1 MKSNKQ
7 YSEYI
12 TQYIKENLDEIK
24 IRVPKGEKDKWK
36 AYAEKRDESLNS
48 LIIRTI
54 NRYIM
59 NDDLKCYPVCT
70 MRKKEGSNVN
80 INFRDSNGKIYS
92 KDILDVALD
101 MEVAKSKKGG
111 YVVNLNSHYVY
122 DETFETEED
131 AEEQLKHLTNVRNQ
145 LESQLRND
153 V

>member
-1 MKSNKQ
+1 LKTNKQ

-24 IRVPKGEKDKWK
+24 IRVPKGEKDRWK

-48 LIIRTI
+48 LIIRMI
-54 NRYIM
+54 NRTIM
-59 NDDLKCYPVCT
+59 DDELKCYPT
-70 MRKKEGSNVN
+70 FTAKKKGGSNMN
-80 INFRDSNGKIYS
+80 IDFRDSNGKLYS

-131 AEEQLKHLTNVRNQ
+131 AEEQLKHLANVRNH
-145 LESQLRND
+145 LESNLRND
-153 V
+153 L